1 MSVRIGDQV
10 LQLAEDYGAAI
21 DVLGDQMAANTTA
34 AARSSL
40 NALLGKLRRS
50 YLRFLDEGTPSST
63 TAQGAPRRPLEYTI
77 RETTARYADL
87 LKISEEFLPDA
98 EIKALE
104 KVYRKDLA
112 AAIGKG
118 GELQAQLASL
128 VDRRR
133 ATPFAGPDPQ
143 VVKAAAERT
152 SAFIRGVSAEF
163 RESLTRITLDGVAQG
178 RGYKALTKDI
188 RQLLGGPG
196 FQQRAELIARSELAN
211 AYVQAQK
218 QYAQAGGYRYVRWI
232 AVGDERTCA
241 TCGSRS
247 GRIFRTDEVS
257 GTAHPRCVL
266 PDTPVSPGLTAGA
279 MRSMYRGDVVSVTLQ
294 DGQVF
299 TVTAN
304 HPMLTARGIVKAS
317 ALRDGDQL
325 LKERLTGDLGGVF
338 PGPDF
343 NQGPAAA
350 EDVFAAFAG
359 SCGVTTSRVPA
370 TAMDLHGDG
379 ASLEADVDVVRAQG
393 LLQYR
398 LASPV
403 HQGVEQGQHER
414 PRPVFHPFSGVGDL
428 DALRLCLNAASRGLV
443 GWRDHGLTLLRGGLR
458 PAEQH
463 GLATAAWRDP
473 QLSESPG
480 DSPTVDTE
488 LLSDSLDAL
497 AGHVALVNVVQI
509 KIAAYH
515 GPVYTFDT
523 MAGVYPVSVGIMTGN
538 CRCVLSAV
546 PNEAVEEEDPELR
559 AVLSDQAFWEQHQKE
574 TAETLQKS
582 LGWDVSQ
589 VEAKIRQNLTKPTAS
604 ERRLYPD
611 IKRSAQPVG

>member
-40 NALLGKLRRS
+40 NALLGKLRRA

-152 SAFIRGVSAEF
+152 SAFIRGVSVEF

-257 GTAHPRCVL
+257 GTAHPRC
-266 PDTPVSPGLTAGA
+266 
-279 MRSMYRGDVVSVTLQ
+279 
-294 DGQVF
+294 
-299 TVTAN
+299 
-304 HPMLTARGIVKAS
+304 
-317 ALRDGDQL
+317 
-325 LKERLTGDLGGVF
+325 
-338 PGPDF
+338 
-343 NQGPAAA
+343 
-350 EDVFAAFAG
+350 
-359 SCGVTTSRVPA
+359 
-370 TAMDLHGDG
+370 
-379 ASLEADVDVVRAQG
+379 
-393 LLQYR
+393 
-398 LASPV
+398 
-403 HQGVEQGQHER
+403 
-414 PRPVFHPFSGVGDL
+414 
-428 DALRLCLNAASRGLV
+428 
-443 GWRDHGLTLLRGGLR
+443 
-458 PAEQH
+458 
-463 GLATAAWRDP
+463 
-473 QLSESPG
+473 
-480 DSPTVDTE
+480 
-488 LLSDSLDAL
+488 
-497 AGHVALVNVVQI
+497 
-509 KIAAYH
+509 
-515 GPVYTFDT
+515 
-523 MAGVYPVSVGIMTGN
+523 
-538 CRCVLSAV
+538 RCVLAAV
-546 PNEAVEEEDPELR
+546 PNEAVEEQDPELR

-574 TAETLQKS
+574 AAETLQKS